1 MIPPPTTPKYRA
13 QKRNCNFEQV
23 WLSSIYKTKIRI
35 MDNFLICLNLI
46 TEHQGKSYLVI
57 RWRKHTPLARQVATG
72 RGAVL
77 SSSRCSRNERGV
89 PSPARSKWE
98 RQTLRASRVPA
109 LSASEVSRLQNG
121 KSAAGAVRSAK
132 PLVVREGIGS
142 WRKGNWEKGQRER
155 ERDNWIL

>member
-1 MIPPPTTPKYRA
+1 MPPPPPKCRA
-13 QKRNCNFEQV
+13 QKRNRNFEQV
-23 WLSSIYKTKIRI
+23 WLSSIYKTKTRST
-35 MDNFLICLNLI
+35 DNFLICLNI

-57 RWRKHTPLARQVATG
+57 RWRKHKPLARQVATG
-72 RGAVL
+72 RDAVH

-121 KSAAGAVRSAK
+121 KSAAGALRSAQ
-132 PLVVREGIGS
+132 PLVVREGIDS
-142 WRKGNWEKGQRER
+142 WREGTGEKRHREG
-155 ERDNWIL
+155 